1 MRSLTVF
8 TAPWYPGH
16 DTLLEV
22 VEAARE
28 QLEEKEVPIE
38 VVDVE
43 GNLQTAEKNRI
54 VSVPTVVLYK
64 DDEEKRRL
72 TGAAGLPE
80 ILGLAG
86 IKSRARKLK

>member
-8 TAPWYPGH
+8 TGPWYPGH
-16 DTLLEV
+16 NTLLEV
-22 VEAARE
+22 VEAATE
-28 QLEEKEVPIE
+28 QLKEKEVPIE

-43 GNLQTAEKNRI
+43 ENLQTAEKNRI